1 MSGSLRSLSL
11 SLALRDDSKL
21 QILICEIE
29 NTLKG
34 LKLNATGNARATVKS
49 PAPLKIEI
57 K

>member
-11 SLALRDDSKL
+11 SLALRDVSNL